1 VRDSA
6 ISGRAGAHLE
16 APGSPTVARI
26 PGSVVQRDAEAA
38 LLEHAP
44 QHHWLRYDRLDTQG
58 RMSLRRAT

>member
-1 VRDSA
+1 
-6 ISGRAGAHLE
+6 
-16 APGSPTVARI
+16 
-26 PGSVVQRDAEAA
+26 VVQRDAEAA